1 MSIRRERGR
10 AIAFDTIKPRLFCP
24 IKCQL
29 PAQDAK
35 PRGETRASV
44 MKQHQQDD
52 DRQRHTQHPE
62 KKTSSHV
69 NTPPKR
75 IADENTCC

>member
-1 MSIRRERGR
+1 MIRLRRLGLV
-10 AIAFDTIKPRLFCP
+10 APKSAHPVPAFSH
-24 IKCQL
+24 
-29 PAQDAK
+29 DAL
-35 PRGETRASV
+35 V

-69 NTPPKR
+69 NTPPRR
-75 IADENTCC
+75 IADENTRCELRQRQRVKALIPR